1 MASFTCL
8 SIFRQLESD
17 GVSLAFAVAVS
28 ANADAATND
37 AIMILVGDITP
48 SVFYD
53 RQRCRCVG
61 HRWDLRPSKGV
72 NIIKT
77 VTTA

>member
-1 MASFTCL
+1 
-8 SIFRQLESD
+8 
-17 GVSLAFAVAVS
+17 
-28 ANADAATND
+28 
-37 AIMILVGDITP
+37 MILVGDITP

-61 HRWDLRPSKGV
+61 DRWDLCPAKGR

-77 VTTA
+77 VTTAWAAVTKERTPMAWACA